1 MSNFVLNLSCFH
13 TALQLITLKCS
24 VLLQKS
30 LAQFTPTYSPQR
42 HNLPRT
48 RAKLCHKTTF
58 SPKAIFLKPFI
69 SDQKLLFSGMHHIMK
84 YMYILKLKA
93 LRSWPHFKVTLS
105 KNWHNSP
112 HFPLLTSQRDD
123 LRRRWIGSLKQ
134 YFEPN
139 CEKEL
144 IRRNES
150 GFTSLT
156 EITHT
161 HTQKK
166 LGFVTSQHGR
176 SIYFA
181 KSV

>member
-13 TALQLITLKCS
+13 IALQLITLKCS

-30 LAQFTPTYSPQR
+30 LAQFTPTYSTQR

-69 SDQKLLFSGMHHIMK
+69 SDQKLLFSGMHHILK

-93 LRSWPHFKVTLS
+93 LLSWPHFKVTLS

-112 HFPLLTSQRDD
+112 HFPLCHEGKDSSPALSFLTVS
-123 LRRRWIGSLKQ
+123 KQ
-134 YFEPN
+134 TFKN
-139 CEKEL
+139 
-144 IRRNES
+144 
-150 GFTSLT
+150 
-156 EITHT
+156 
-161 HTQKK
+161 
-166 LGFVTSQHGR
+166 
-176 SIYFA
+176 
-181 KSV
+181 

>member
-13 TALQLITLKCS
+13 IALQLITLKCS

-69 SDQKLLFSGMHHIMK
+69 SDQKLLFSCMHHILK

-93 LRSWPHFKVTLS
+93 LLSWPHFKVTLS

-112 HFPLLTSQRDD
+112 HFPLLLNKVIILVLFAHKEHSCSFIK
-123 LRRRWIGSLKQ
+123 LRL
-134 YFEPN
+134 N
-139 CEKEL
+139 
-144 IRRNES
+144 
-150 GFTSLT
+150 
-156 EITHT
+156 H
-161 HTQKK
+161 
-166 LGFVTSQHGR
+166 
-176 SIYFA
+176 
-181 KSV
+181 